1 MKNSEWIDLE
11 KLEQLMQSKSYTE
24 LSHEEKEWVSQW
36 VESVDEYDAL
46 RTSETRIRQYFLESM
61 VNSPDEAMLEQLT
74 SRLKKKVAKQ
84 KAEVTWQFKPSIS
97 TWSIA
102 VLFGCLGWW
111 IGQSTT
117 NTSTADAV
125 QSIIIRDTIY
135 LVSQPDTVFT
145 ERTIYKDPTVILAR
159 SGNTIQSIDKSSG
172 SNGVNM
178 KEKEELEKLLVS
190 GTD

>member
-11 KLEQLMQSKSYTE
+11 KLEQLMHNKSYSE
-24 LSHEEKEWVSQW
+24 LNHEEKDWVSRW
-36 VESVDEYDAL
+36 VKSVDEYEAL
-46 RTSETRIRQYFLESM
+46 RTSETRIRQYFLESK

-102 VLFGCLGWW
+102 ALFGCLGWW

-125 QSIIIRDTIY
+125 QSIIVRDTIY

-145 ERTIYKDPTVILAR
+145 ERTIYKDPTIILAR
-159 SGNTIQSIDKSSG
+159 SGNTIESIDKSSG

>member
-11 KLEQLMQSKSYTE
+11 KLEQLMHNKSYSE
-24 LSHEEKEWVSQW
+24 LNHEEKDWVSRW
-36 VESVDEYDAL
+36 VKSVDEYDAL
-46 RTSETRIRQYFLESM
+46 RTSETRIRQYFLESK

-125 QSIIIRDTIY
+125 QSIIVRDTIY

-145 ERTIYKDPTVILAR
+145 ERTIYKDPTIILAR
-159 SGNTIQSIDKSSG
+159 SGNTIESLDKSSG

>member
-46 RTSETRIRQYFLESM
+46 RTSETRIRQYFLESK